1 MDETRQIVLRVQLG
15 KEEDSLQQI
24 KDFVVKNNWQN
35 IVKNVFL
42 NKTTGS
48 SKSSNKKD
56 VIQHPGLVFM
66 EVVAESYDADSSI
79 RDGIKQILE
88 NRQPIAEDDGKK
100 WYSLRVIAGQ
110 EKKIKARIDSEV
122 KNEGWSDIVTNVVVP
137 TEKVYKIKGGKKVIM
152 ERNILP
158 GYLLVEAVADKFSGE
173 IVQTISNLKDVI
185 YFIEPKAPIPL
196 KKHEAD
202 RMLGRLDESET
213 TTAALLEPFL
223 PGQTVKIIDG
233 PFNDFI
239 GDIKEVNEEKKKLK
253 VIVKI
258 FGRGTEVELN
268 FMQVEKQH

>member
-15 KEEDSLQQI
+15 KEEDSLQLI

-42 NKTTGS
+42 NKATGS
-48 SKSSNKKD
+48 SKSSTKKD

-79 RDGIKQILE
+79 RDGIRHILE
-88 NRQPIAEDDGKK
+88 NRQPVIEDDGKK

-110 EKKIKARIDSEV
+110 EKKIKARIDSEI

-158 GYLLVEAVADKFSGE
+158 GYLLVEAVAEKFSGE

-185 YFIEPKAPIPL
+185 YFIEPKSPIPL